1 MLEGL
6 DARTELIYQPIKE
19 QLLEVEH
26 RLRNLSAMGT
36 AYLPEL
42 LDYVFQTG
50 GKRVRPA
57 LTLLA
62 SCFNSYDHSH
72 PITMA
77 SAVEMLHIATLIHD
91 DTVDNSSLRRGKA
104 TVSDVWGKDV
114 AVLVG
119 DYVFASSA
127 TFVCDTNNV
136 RVIRRFSE
144 TIMELSSGELLEY
157 FNTDNWKQ
165 TKEDYSDRIY
175 RKTSSLFQTAA
186 ETGAILSGA
195 PEETVQALKKYGYNI
210 GMAFQVVDDILD
222 VEGDSDEIG
231 KPVGNDL
238 LQGVLTLPGIMLLE
252 RYPDA
257 NPIEELFKD
266 RQNGGAG
273 DNLQRALEM
282 IQGQNIIEE
291 CYGVARDYCHN
302 AGQALESLPDTPA
315 HYSLQELTRYVME
328 RTR

>member
-6 DARTELIYQPIKE
+6 DARTELIYEPIKGK
-19 QLLEVEH
+19 LLEVEQ

-62 SCFNSYDHSH
+62 SCFNPHDNDH

-77 SAVEMLHIATLIHD
+77 SAVEMLHMATLIHD

-119 DYVFASSA
+119 DYVFANSA

-222 VEGDSDEIG
+222 VEGDTKEIG

-252 RYPDA
+252 RHPDA
-257 NPIEELFKD
+257 NPIEELFRN

-273 DNLQRALEM
+273 DNLQRALDM
-282 IQGQNIIEE
+282 IQGQNIIED
-291 CYGVARDYCHN
+291 CYGVARDYCRS
-302 AGQALESLPDTPA
+302 ASAALEPLPDNPA
-315 HYSLQELTRYVME
+315 RRSLEELSGYVME